1 MRNILL
7 ALLTLASTT
16 QAAVWKDVT
25 LPDSVTVDGKNLI
38 LNGIGVREATFL
50 KVKVYVAGLYLPKK
64 TDKDTEI
71 LASADPKVMEMTFVR
86 EVDEKKI
93 RDTWSDAL
101 NDNCT
106 DHCAE
111 VDKSKAEFLALF
123 PAVKKGDRLRYVFTS
138 AGVEVLVNG
147 TSKGKIASGA
157 LAQTLLHVWFGPNP
171 PNESLKK
178 GLLGK
183 S

>member
-1 MRNILL
+1 MRNILM
-7 ALLTLASTT
+7 ATLVLVSSA

-38 LNGIGVREATFL
+38 LNGIGVREATIL
-50 KVKVYVAGLYLPKK
+50 KVKVYVAGFYLPKK
-64 TDKDTEI
+64 TDKDSEI
-71 LASADPKVMEMTFVR
+71 LASTDTKVMEMTFVR

-93 RDTWSDAL
+93 RSTWNDAL
-101 NDNCT
+101 EENCT
-106 DHCAE
+106 DHCKE

-123 PAVKKGDRLRYVFTS
+123 SAVKKGDRLRYVFTP

-147 TSKGKIASGA
+147 TSKGKLANPA